1 MCLHNELPPLLHL
14 QDAVHQDS
22 VGGEASQRGRRQRWP
37 DGVLRLSLQD
47 PRRRGDE
54 ASALPAC
61 VPPGLR
67 RPVAGAL
74 LPAADVPALPPPRR
88 RRRGGRRRG
97 RARRAPARRRPRHL
111 VLLPLRRRFLAW
123 LIRIHPSCCLHEQ
136 FALFL
141 KKKGKKTLLFSPFL
155 LPAYEMKWPI
165 STCPGGR
172 AKRHGRI
179 QSSK

>member
-67 RPVAGAL
+67 RPVAPL
-74 LPAADVPALPPPRR
+74 MQADVPALPGLRR
-88 RRRGGRRRG
+88 RRR
-97 RARRAPARRRPRHL
+97 
-111 VLLPLRRRFLAW
+111 
-123 LIRIHPSCCLHEQ
+123 
-136 FALFL
+136 
-141 KKKGKKTLLFSPFL
+141 
-155 LPAYEMKWPI
+155 
-165 STCPGGR
+165 
-172 AKRHGRI
+172 
-179 QSSK
+179 